1 MPLEREVLPDRPE
14 AREKFLCAFRVA
26 KAAHA
31 TLAFARWLVAVLCA
45 VVQSRGRCD
54 EHVLHV
60 CKFRDLR
67 FCRRIAAQ
75 LIGDDLARY
84 RAQAQHTLEETF
96 GRGFVAPLLYQ
107 DVEFGAMLVDRTPQQ
122 VRFATQRDEHLVEVP
137 CATRLASR
145 RFDPVSEALAK
156 LIAPA
161 SDCLVCHGHTALE
174 EQFLDV
180 AQAQLKAEIPAHSA
194 TDDLGWETVTVIERF
209 RFLHHAILR
218 DRPSNLTTP
227 CKSIRQISTTPQQ
240 RWTRRGASGPHR
252 QPLMR

>member
-1 MPLEREVLPDRPE
+1 
-14 AREKFLCAFRVA
+14 
-26 KAAHA
+26 
-31 TLAFARWLVAVLCA
+31 
-45 VVQSRGRCD
+45 
-54 EHVLHV
+54 
-60 CKFRDLR
+60 
-67 FCRRIAAQ
+67 
-75 LIGDDLARY
+75 
-84 RAQAQHTLEETF
+84 
-96 GRGFVAPLLYQ
+96 
-107 DVEFGAMLVDRTPQQ
+107 MLVDRTPQQ

-209 RFLHHAILR
+209 RFLHRAILR
-218 DRPSNLTTP
+218 DRASNLTTP
-227 CKSIRQISTTPQQ
+227 SEGLAWNIESQRNKPLVLVHRVGEFRQHKWRPIDWPETK
-240 RWTRRGASGPHR
+240 R
-252 QPLMR
+252 

>member
-1 MPLEREVLPDRPE
+1 
-14 AREKFLCAFRVA
+14 
-26 KAAHA
+26 
-31 TLAFARWLVAVLCA
+31 
-45 VVQSRGRCD
+45 
-54 EHVLHV
+54 
-60 CKFRDLR
+60 
-67 FCRRIAAQ
+67 
-75 LIGDDLARY
+75 
-84 RAQAQHTLEETF
+84 
-96 GRGFVAPLLYQ
+96 
-107 DVEFGAMLVDRTPQQ
+107 MLVDRTPQQ

-209 RFLHHAILR
+209 RFLHRAILR
-218 DRPSNLTTP
+218 DPPSNLTAP
-227 CKSIRQISTTPQQ
+227 ISLLDVFDALEEGAHFVLRSPA
-240 RWTRRGASGPHR
+240 RRAPSGEA
-252 QPLMR
+252 L